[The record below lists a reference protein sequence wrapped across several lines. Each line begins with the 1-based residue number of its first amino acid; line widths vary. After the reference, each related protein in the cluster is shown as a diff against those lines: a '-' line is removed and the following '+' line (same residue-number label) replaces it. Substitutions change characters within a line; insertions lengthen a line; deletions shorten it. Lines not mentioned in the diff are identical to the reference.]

1 MSSSLKFRL
10 AAAVL
15 AVAGA
20 ATAAAALA
28 QTTRPAAAPTSAAAK
43 AANMPQ
49 SARFNLGREAK
60 PEEIAVW
67 DTDVRPDGHGLKK
80 GRGSVAR
87 GQEIYDAQCALCHGT
102 FGESNAYLA
111 LAGGVEP
118 EDLKTGRASRL
129 RDPDVQRTL
138 GNKLNSAVTLYD
150 YIYRAMPW
158 TNPMS
163 LSIDDTYAVTAY
175 VLHLNDILPAD
186 GFLDEKTILTV
197 PMPNR
202 NGMTRNHGMG
212 SVAAKPDVQGT
223 LCMTNCVAEVKIA
236 SELPEFARNS
246 HGNLR
251 DQFRLI
257 GKGAVDTSRYEPKP
271 GSALAGVVTPAP
283 AAAPVQTA
291 TVAPVVSGNV
301 TGARASQLLAKNA
314 CGTCHHAT
322 NRVIGPS
329 FSEIAAKHGQ
339 RSDGEAYLVKKM
351 KEGGSGAW
359 GAIPMPPQPTLAES
373 DARELARWL
382 MTGAKQ

>member
-1 MSSSLKFRL
+1 MSRSLKFN
-10 AAAVL
+10 
-15 AVAGA
+15 AVAALFA
-20 ATAAAALA
+20 ATGLALDTAALA
-28 QTTRPAAAPTSAAAK
+28 QSGKPASAAKPGAAK
-43 AANMPQ
+43 AASLPQ
-49 SARFNLGREAK
+49 SARFNLGREAR
-60 PEEIAVW
+60 PDEIAVW
-67 DTDVRPDGHGLKK
+67 DTDVRPDGHGLRK
-80 GRGSVAR
+80 GRGTVER
-87 GQEIYDAQCALCHGT
+87 GQEVYDAQCAMCHGT

-118 EDLKTGRASRL
+118 GDLKTGRASRL

-138 GNKLNSAVTLYD
+138 GNKLNAATTLYD
-150 YIYRAMPW
+150 YIWRAMPW

-163 LSIDDTYAVTAY
+163 LSVDDTYAVTAY

-202 NGMTRNHGMG
+202 NGMTRNHGMS
-212 SVAAKPDVQGT
+212 SVSAKPDVQGT
-223 LCMTNCVAEVKIA
+223 LCMTNCATEVKVA

-251 DQFRLI
+251 EQFRLI

-283 AAAPVQTA
+283 AAAPVATA
-291 TVAPVVSGNV
+291 SVAPVVTGNV
-301 TGARASQLLAKNA
+301 TGARAGQLLAKNA
-314 CGTCHHAT
+314 CGTCHHPT

-329 FSEIAAKHGQ
+329 FSEIAAKHAQ
-339 RSDGEAYLVKKM
+339 RADGEAYLTKKM
-351 KEGGSGAW
+351 KEGGSGTW

-382 MTGAKQ
+382 MTGAKP